1 MAARRDSPH
10 HRCRVERSACVTVE
24 TVAERR
30 RQLMQDAGDGFR
42 RRQVPAGQPRLDG
55 EPQGERMPRPDLSS
69 GRNRIGLVDAGDT
82 E

>member
-1 MAARRDSPH
+1 M
-10 HRCRVERSACVTVE
+10 TVE

-30 RQLMQDAGDGFR
+30 RQRMQDTGNGFR

-55 EPQGERMPRPDLSS
+55 EPQGQRMPCPDLSD

-82 E
+82 EQLVDLVVAQRAER